1 MSVMRIFVL
10 TSVMCLGCESP
21 ADVIAKHRSAV
32 SKTFGAIQA
41 LGPKAN
47 VEAAKLKTPPVP
59 LILDGPGSNAMVIY
73 AEDLVKPGGALP
85 VHLRTLD
92 SLPLLQCGSLLEK
105 SQYFN
110 DTITRLKPS
119 VVEGYL
125 GDCERLR
132 YVLVIR
138 ETEFKQPVV
147 TIITKSFTPG
157 VLRADVLVFDL
168 SDGAYL
174 GSFAIDAKNEES
186 IQLLDGDTDHR
197 PRLLS
202 NLESVVF
209 SALRDGARTAFP
221 GSVPPPAKK

>member
-10 TSVMCLGCESP
+10 TSVMCLGCEAP

-59 LILDGPGSNAMVIY
+59 LILDGAGSNAMVIY

-105 SQYFN
+105 AQYFN

-168 SDGAYL
+168 TDGAYL

-221 GSVPPPAKK
+221 GSVPPPPKR